1 MRVVAFSGFMG
12 DDLKRGEEIV
22 QMALRPPLE
31 LCPLRFQNS
40 KVSICKNDKKME
52 KMTKWSWL
60 KSAKITKFYK
70 ITFAKIGKNR

>member
-52 KMTKWSWL
+52 KNDEMVL
-60 KSAKITKFYK
+60 
-70 ITFAKIGKNR
+70 AKIGKNYKILQNYIRKNR